1 MTLEVYLAFALS
13 SFILALAPGPDNLF
27 VLAQSALYG
36 VKAGI
41 LVVVGLCL
49 GLVVQTIC
57 AAVGLAAVVAALPPL
72 FWAIKLAG
80 AIYLLYLA
88 YMAFKHA
95 KDELSRPQVSKSTAF
110 RLVRRGF
117 IMNITNPKV
126 QIFFL
131 AFFPQFVAPG
141 TVGVAL
147 AGQMIIQGLTFM
159 LATVVVFVAV
169 AAGAGMLSDKLMQSK
184 FYKWLNYG
192 SAVLFVLLAIAAIC
206 A

>member
-159 LATVVVFVAV
+159 LATVAVFVAV

>member
-1 MTLEVYLAFALS
+1 MTLEVYLAFVLS
-13 SFILALAPGPDNLF
+13 SFILAFAPGPDNLF

-169 AAGAGMLSDKLMQSK
+169 AAGAGMLSDKLMQPK

>member
-1 MTLEVYLAFALS
+1 MSIEVYLAFALS

-36 VKAGI
+36 VKAGL
-41 LVVVGLCL
+41 LVVLGLCL
-49 GLVVQTIC
+49 GLVVQTLC
-57 AAVGLAAVVAALPPL
+57 AAVGLAAVVAALPAL

-80 AIYLLYLA
+80 AAYLLYLA
-88 YMAFKHA
+88 YQAWHHA
-95 KDELSRPQVSKSTAF
+95 KDELTRPQVTVSSSWK
-110 RLVRRGF
+110 LVRRGF

-141 TVGVAL
+141 TVGFAL
-147 AGQMIIQGLTFM
+147 ALQMVMQGLTFM
-159 LATVVVFVAV
+159 LATIVVFAAI
-169 AAGAGMLSDKLMQSK
+169 AAGSGLLSTKLMNPR

-192 SAVLFVLLAIAAIC
+192 SALLFVMLAAA
-206 A
+206 ALAA